1 MILINKEKFDSLD
14 DDDDLI
20 SEDNLISN
28 KKI

>member
-1 MILINKEKFDSLD
+1 MILLNKEKFDSLD